1 MHTRLASMHVLKGLP
16 IFKFFNKTG
25 QKMVLQRSSTMN
37 ENKRSLGTSQDVQ
50 AQKYKGSNSMEI
62 QAKPFSETVMAQ

>member
-1 MHTRLASMHVLKGLP
+1 
-16 IFKFFNKTG
+16 
-25 QKMVLQRSSTMN
+25 MVLQRSSTMN